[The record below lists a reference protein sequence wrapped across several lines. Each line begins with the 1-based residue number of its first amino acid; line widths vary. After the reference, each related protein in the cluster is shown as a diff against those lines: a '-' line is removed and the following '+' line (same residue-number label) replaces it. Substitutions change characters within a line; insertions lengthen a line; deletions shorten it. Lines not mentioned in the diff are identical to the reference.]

1 MFNFAPL
8 GELVVFLLAIVIIIG
23 GFFLIIVANIA
34 YYLGLAIAAFLA
46 LCIVSWTIKW
56 IWTGKSPFKF
66 K

>member
-1 MFNFAPL
+1 MFNFGPL
-8 GELVVFLLAIVIIIG
+8 GDFVVFVLAIAILVG
-23 GFFLIIVANIA
+23 GFILVIVANIA

-46 LCIVSWTIKW
+46 LCIVSWTVKW